1 MSQSVL
7 TIGLVVLGIIIIVV
21 IMLSSYVKAPPDR
34 ASIISGISKRPRVL
48 IGKAGF
54 RIPYFER
61 VDYLGIGQIDVDI
74 MTDDYIPTNDFIN
87 IQVDAVAQVAV
98 NCSNK
103 QILINKEDGSTE
115 EVTGMELA
123 MRNFLNKSQDEIRA
137 TIAKSLQGNLREIIG
152 TMTLKD
158 ICQNKAQFSQ
168 QVKQN
173 AEEDMARL
181 GITILSFNV
190 QNINDKDNLINDLGI
205 DNRSQIQK
213 DASIAKANAD
223 RDVNVAKAKADNEAN
238 EARVAAE
245 MEIAKR
251 NNELE
256 IRKSE
261 LKISEDTKRAEAD
274 AAYDIQSQTSRKAI
288 EVQTQEANIAQREKE
303 IELQAREA
311 EVAEKKLVAEVE
323 KPAEAAKYAAMQDAD
338 ADLYKRQ
345 KEAEAQLFEQ
355 MKEAEGIR
363 AKGEA
368 EGEGS
373 RAKGTAEAEAMDK
386 KAEAMQKY
394 GQAAIL
400 EMIVKVLPDMAKAV
414 AEPIA
419 AIDEVKIIGGD
430 GNGVSDMAGNVPVM
444 LARVMES
451 VKSATGIDIAEI
463 AKAETYDAKVNR
475 NIAVQGNLDLKEENR
490 NENDKDGNHIVP

>member
-1 MSQSVL
+1 
-7 TIGLVVLGIIIIVV
+7 
-21 IMLSSYVKAPPDR
+21 
-34 ASIISGISKRPRVL
+34 
-48 IGKAGF
+48 
-54 RIPYFER
+54 
-61 VDYLGIGQIDVDI
+61 
-74 MTDDYIPTNDFIN
+74 
-87 IQVDAVAQVAV
+87 
-98 NCSNK
+98 
-103 QILINKEDGSTE
+103 
-115 EVTGMELA
+115 
-123 MRNFLNKSQDEIRA
+123 
-137 TIAKSLQGNLREIIG
+137 
-152 TMTLKD
+152 MTLKD

-368 EGEGS
+368 EAEAI